1 MKYQTRQMKDAGRSA
16 QSRTAAAGEPTAPR
30 QPGEFS
36 IVYQSK
42 TMLRPEAWSKYI
54 EEHKGKV
61 AYWSFP
67 WVCENAS
74 LSFSGSS
81 MTMMST

>member
-1 MKYQTRQMKDAGRSA
+1 MKDAGRSA
-16 QSRTAAAGEPTAPR
+16 QPRTAAAGKPTAPK
-30 QPGEFS
+30 QPAEFS

-42 TMLRPEAWSKYI
+42 TMLRPEPGSKYI

-61 AYWSFP
+61 TYWSFP

-74 LSFSGSS
+74 LSFSGSL